1 MGSELTPEY
10 VATLRRMTGEQ
21 KLAAASAIYWAARRL
36 KAAAL
41 REQHPYWTADRI
53 EQNVSDLFLRSS
65 GA

>member
-1 MGSELTPEY
+1 MSSELTPEY

-41 REQHPYWTADRI
+41 REHHPDWAEERI
-53 EQNVSDLFLRSS
+53 QQTVSEIFLHARS
-65 GA
+65 

>member
-36 KAAAL
+36 KAAGL
-41 REQHPYWTADRI
+41 REQHPKWTEEEI
-53 EQNVSDLFLRSS
+53 QKKVSEIFLHARS
-65 GA
+65 